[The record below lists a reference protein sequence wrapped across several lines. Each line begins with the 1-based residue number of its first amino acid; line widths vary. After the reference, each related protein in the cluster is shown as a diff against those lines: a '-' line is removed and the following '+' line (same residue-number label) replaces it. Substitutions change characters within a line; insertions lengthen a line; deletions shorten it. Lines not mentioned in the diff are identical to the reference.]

1 MPPGYE
7 AQTEAL
13 GQTATAL
20 VAVANAVADGH
31 ITVVPEVLV
40 TGGGGGALDGLA
52 ATLMRTLGTG
62 DGRGARR
69 RGEAGR
75 PSGDRSRSTVEVLE
89 PGRGRSRT
97 PRLPSEPAYT
107 ARMRASDAGSLLG
120 QRSTSFQGTPLS
132 TRGSPGRPSTRSPM
146 MFFITSSEPPA
157 MCAAGAPRRAW
168 CQR

>member
-1 MPPGYE
+1 MKAEATKTEAIGLAEAKATEALGLARAAGYE

-62 DGRGARR
+62 DGFGQPAR
-69 RGEAGR
+69 E
-75 PSGDRSRSTVEVLE
+75 
-89 PGRGRSRT
+89 GRGRRGRRSARPRRRVRRSQRSPTSPPTAHKSRT
-97 PRLPSEPAYT
+97 GVACGT
-107 ARMRASDAGSLLG
+107 RACL
-120 QRSTSFQGTPLS
+120 Q
-132 TRGSPGRPSTRSPM
+132 
-146 MFFITSSEPPA
+146 
-157 MCAAGAPRRAW
+157 
-168 CQR
+168 